1 MAELKISDFD
11 GSEYRFDIVTKK
23 IDEGVL
29 ASKLAAEIYNL
40 DILETK
46 RPLV

>member
-23 IDEGVL
+23 IDEGVPFDMEDKNG
-29 ASKLAAEIYNL
+29 SKSTEVL
-40 DILETK
+40 
-46 RPLV
+46 